1 MSDTQMNTLIIQ
13 VAKLETSQEAST
25 KALSEV
31 AFSVGRLV
39 DRLESSD
46 DVAKEAAQ
54 SARSA
59 HKRIDKL
66 EDAVKEDK
74 DDMDDAI
81 ERMRQGQR
89 YVVTTACALIS
100 IGVAAIGLAIKFV
113 Q

>member
-59 HKRIDKL
+59 HKRLDKL
-66 EDAVKEDK
+66 ESTVKDDK
-74 DDMDDAI
+74 DDLEGAI
-81 ERMRQGQR
+81 DRLRQGQR
-89 YVVTTACALIS
+89 YVVTTACTLIS
-100 IGVAAIGLAIKFV
+100 IGIAAIGLAIKFI